1 MTRPIEHFENIDDP
15 DKRADELHR
24 EIESLEKVLKH
35 LRRGTD
41 ALDDVANPGGV
52 GKALEDGLEDVR
64 EAASEAFTVA
74 DRGAESLEQR
84 IDKLERL
91 RTEARDEIT

>member
-1 MTRPIEHFENIDDP
+1 M
-15 DKRADELHR
+15 
-24 EIESLEKVLKH
+24 
-35 LRRGTD
+35 
-41 ALDDVANPGGV
+41 ANPGGV

-84 IDKLERL
+84 IDELERL